1 MNVAGSEEGIVIC
14 RCEDVTLG
22 DIRRAIMEGATTM
35 DEIRRVTRAGMG
47 PCQGRTCRP
56 LIASEL
62 GRQLKKPVGE
72 VIPSTFRPPVK
83 AVKMG
88 DLAAMLPHGQDDSN
102 GSSRGGQGGPAE
114 EEEPSC

>member
-1 MNVAGSEEGIVIC
+1 MTLAKPEEDIVIC

-22 DIRRAIMEGATTM
+22 DIRRAIREGATTM

-47 PCQGRTCRP
+47 PCQGRTCRL

-62 GRQLKKPVGE
+62 ARSLRKPVGE

-83 AVKMG
+83 PVKIG
-88 DLAAMLPHGQDDSN
+88 ELAALFAGCACP
-102 GSSRGGQGGPAE
+102 E
-114 EEEPSC
+114 EEDPHA